1 MIVDA
6 LHRNEDTDV
15 NTNAARQLDLF
26 GQPRAPRVTKR
37 PLTPDK
43 LIAIAVGMFR
53 ASRPVQ
59 GTIGAKFFDMR
70 RLEAPTADAVRF
82 HASLKFNDMRA
93 PGLIWKLVDQRTGE
107 PCGVMRVFLARD
119 GTTVIGK
126 RVLGRRG
133 RSGHAPSPLNECG
146 PLPATGTARIV

>member
-1 MIVDA
+1 MHRTHVHRDGTAIMIVDG

-26 GQPRAPRVTKR
+26 GQPRARRVTKR

-59 GTIGAKFFDMR
+59 GTLGAKFFAMR
-70 RLEAPTADAVRF
+70 RLEVPAADVVRF

-93 PGLIWKLVDQRTGE
+93 PGLIFLMRDQRTGE
-107 PCGVMRVFLARD
+107 PCGVMRLFLD
-119 GTTVIGK
+119 EFGWVIGK
-126 RVLGRRG
+126 KVLGRAWG
-133 RSGHAPSPLNECG
+133 
-146 PLPATGTARIV
+146 ATVMPRPP